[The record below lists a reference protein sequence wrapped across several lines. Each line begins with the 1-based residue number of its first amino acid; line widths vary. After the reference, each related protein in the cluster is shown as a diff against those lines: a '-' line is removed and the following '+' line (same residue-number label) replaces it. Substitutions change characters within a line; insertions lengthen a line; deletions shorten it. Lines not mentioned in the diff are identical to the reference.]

1 MIQSSYLLILVIQL
15 IYSNES
21 QGAVYLMESQVVLSN
36 SRGRKYTS
44 VSVRVQIH
52 PWNITQL
59 QEVCWH

>member
-52 PWNITQL
+52 P
-59 QEVCWH
+59 